1 MTWYA
6 QRLRRMSAAE
16 VTSRVGDRAQQL
28 TWTSRRVRPGEPF
41 PPPARVLAL
50 RPFTTTLA
58 AGARTAV
65 PPEAALRLVTAADR
79 VLEGNWR
86 VLGTYRRDSAAPDW
100 FLDPV
105 TGRRAPHDALAFG
118 VDHRNEQVTGN
129 VKSVW
134 ELSRHHHL
142 TVLAGAWW
150 VSGEDAYAE
159 AAAAQLR
166 SWWATN
172 PFLSGV
178 HWTSGIELGVRLM
191 SWVWVRRLLDDW
203 PGVAALF
210 EDDPVALNQLRWHQ
224 EYLAAFRSHGSSANN
239 HLVAEAAG
247 RLAAACAFPWFAE
260 SEGWRRTATQQL
272 EHALASNTFPSGV
285 NREMAT
291 DYQRFTTE
299 LGLVALVEADAAG
312 HPLSSST
319 RELLERSL
327 DAGAALLDAAGNP
340 PRQGDGDEG
349 RALVLDDPD
358 DEPWTVLLASGAATL
373 GPASWWPPV
382 SSGVTSTLLH
392 ALSQAAGS
400 SAATTEAMTEA
411 TTEPTTAAT
420 TITVRG
426 GTRPQHFA
434 DAGVTVLRSAG
445 EHGAELWCRCD
456 GGPHGFLSI
465 AAHGHADA
473 LSVEVRHDG
482 VELLVDP
489 GTYCYHGEPEWRD
502 YFRSTRAHNTV
513 EVGGADQC
521 VQSGPFMWA
530 THADAV
536 TGRTELRIS
545 GTSVW
550 EAHHTAYAR
559 LDPALRHDRRVEL
572 DGPRKALT
580 VTDTVTGS
588 RSHSLKL
595 SWHLGPHVHAEL
607 GPDGADLWWTGRDG
621 HDRQGRLLLPGVLAW
636 TAHRGENDPVVGWTS
651 PRFGVRVPAT
661 SLVGVGTWTGTL
673 ELRTE
678 LVVHDEPAVQSRTAR
693 ERTGRLW

>member
-1 MTWYA
+1 
-6 QRLRRMSAAE
+6 MSATE
-16 VTSRVGDRAQQL
+16 VTARVGDRAQQL
-28 TWTSRRVRPGEPF
+28 TWTSRRVRPGEAF
-41 PPPARVLAL
+41 PPPARVLEA
-50 RPFTTTLA
+50 RRFVSTLPSS
-58 AGARTAV
+58 ARAEV
-65 PPEAALRLVTAADR
+65 PPEAARRLVTAADR
-79 VLEGNWR
+79 VLEGDWR
-86 VLGTYRRDSAAPDW
+86 VLGVDRRDSADPDW

-105 TGRRAPHDALAFG
+105 TGRRAPDDALAFA

-142 TVLAGAWW
+142 TVLAGAYW
-150 VSGEDAYAE
+150 VSQESAYAE

-166 SWWATN
+166 SWWAGN

-178 HWTSGIELGVRLM
+178 HWTSGIELGVRLT
-191 SWVWVRRLLDDW
+191 SWVWVRRLLADW
-203 PGVAALF
+203 PGVAELF
-210 EDDPVALNQLRWHQ
+210 EENPVALSQLRWHQ

-239 HLVAEAAG
+239 HLVGEAAG

-260 SEGWRRTATQQL
+260 SEGWRRTATRQL

-291 DYQRFTTE
+291 DYHRFTTE
-299 LGLVALVEADAAG
+299 LGLAALVEADAAG
-312 HPLSSST
+312 HPLSSWT
-319 RELLERSL
+319 RTLLETSL

-358 DEPWTVLLASGAATL
+358 DDPWAVLLAVGAATL
-373 GPASWWPPV
+373 GPAAWWPPV
-382 SSGVTSTLLH
+382 THGVTSTLLR
-392 ALSQAAGS
+392 ALS
-400 SAATTEAMTEA
+400 SAAPAASLSGSERT
-411 TTEPTTAAT
+411 PTAAA
-420 TITVRG
+420 TVPGVRRG
-426 GTRPQHFA
+426 SRPQHFT
-434 DAGVTVLRSAG
+434 DAGVTLLRSAR
-445 EHGAELWCRCD
+445 EHGSELWCRCD

-489 GTYCYHGEPEWRD
+489 GTYCYHGEPQWRA

-513 EVGGADQC
+513 EVDGVDQA

-536 TGRTELRIS
+536 TDRVELHPS

-572 DGPRKALT
+572 DGPRKAVT
-580 VTDTVTGS
+580 VIDTLTGS
-588 RSHSLKL
+588 RPHAVRL
-595 SWHLGPHVHAEL
+595 SWHLGPHVHVEL
-607 GPDGADLWWTGRDG
+607 ADGGADLWWSGRDG
-621 HDRQGRLLLPGVLAW
+621 HDRQGRLQLPQALAW
-636 TAHRGENDPVVGWTS
+636 SCHEGATSPVLGWTS
-651 PRFGVRVPAT
+651 PRFGVRVPT
-661 SLVGVGTWTGTL
+661 RTLVGLGTWTGRL
-673 ELRTE
+673 ALRTAL
-678 LVVHDEPAVQSRTAR
+678 LVLEEPAVSSSTAR
-693 ERTGRLW
+693 PRTRRFW

>member
-1 MTWYA
+1 MTRSLTWYA
-6 QRLRRMSAAE
+6 HRLRRMSAAE

-28 TWTSRRVRPGEPF
+28 TWTSRRVRQGEPF
-41 PPPARVLAL
+41 PPPARVLEPRIFATSL
-50 RPFTTTLA
+50 PP
-58 AGARTAV
+58 GARAEV

-86 VLGTYRRDSAAPDW
+86 VLGTYRRDSADPDW

-105 TGRRAPHDALAFG
+105 TGRRAPDDALAFG

-150 VSGEDAYAE
+150 VSGESAYAE

-166 SWWATN
+166 SWWTTN
-172 PFLSGV
+172 PFLSGI

-191 SWVWVRRLLDDW
+191 SWVWVRRLLDEW
-203 PGVAALF
+203 PGVAELF
-210 EDDPVALNQLRWHQ
+210 EENPVALSQLRWHQ

-260 SEGWRRTATQQL
+260 TEGWRRTATQQL

-299 LGLVALVEADAAG
+299 LGLAALVEADAAG

-319 RELLERSL
+319 RALLERSL

-349 RALVLDDPD
+349 RALVLDDPED
-358 DEPWTVLLASGAATL
+358 DPWAVLLATGAATL
-373 GPASWWPPV
+373 GRASWWPPLDA
-382 SSGVTSTLLH
+382 GVTSTLLD
-392 ALSQAAGS
+392 ALSATS
-400 SAATTEAMTEA
+400 ATT
-411 TTEPTTAAT
+411 PH
-420 TITVRG
+420 VSRG
-426 GTRPQHFA
+426 SRPQHFA
-434 DAGVTVLRSAG
+434 DAGVTLLRTAP
-445 EHGAELWCRCD
+445 EHGSELWCRCD

-465 AAHGHADA
+465 AAHAHADA

-482 VELLVDP
+482 VQLLVDP

-513 EVGGADQC
+513 EVDGQDQA

-536 TGRTELRIS
+536 IDRAEVRPS

-550 EAHHTAYAR
+550 EGHHTAYAR

-572 DGPRKALT
+572 DAPRKALT

-588 RSHSLKL
+588 RSHAVRL
-595 SWHLGPHVHAEL
+595 SWHLGPHIHVEL
-607 GPDGADLWWTGRDG
+607 GPGVAELWWTGRDG
-621 HDRQGRLLLPGVLAW
+621 RERQGRLVLPDALAW
-636 TAHRGENDPVVGWTS
+636 TCHEGESDPVLGWTS
-651 PRFGVRVPAT
+651 PRFGVRVPT
-661 SLVGVGTWTGTL
+661 RTLVGLGTWTGTL

-678 LVVHDEPAVQSRTAR
+678 LVVLEEPAVSSTVDRS
-693 ERTGRLW
+693 RTGRFE

>member
-1 MTWYA
+1 MTRSLTWYA
-6 QRLRRMSAAE
+6 HRLRRMSATE
-16 VTSRVGDRAQQL
+16 VTSRLGDRAQQL

-41 PPPARVLAL
+41 PPPARILEPRVFA
-50 RPFTTTLA
+50 TTLPP
-58 AGARTAV
+58 GARSDV

-86 VLGTYRRDSAAPDW
+86 VLGAFRRDSADPDW

-105 TGRRAPHDALAFG
+105 TGRRAPDDALAFG

-150 VSGEDAYAE
+150 VSRENAYAE

-178 HWTSGIELGVRLM
+178 HWTSGIELGVRLT

-203 PGVAALF
+203 PGVAELF
-210 EDDPVALNQLRWHQ
+210 EENPVALNQLRWHQ

-239 HLVAEAAG
+239 HLVGEAAG

-272 EHALASNTFPSGV
+272 EHALASNTFPDGV
-285 NREMAT
+285 NREMAS
-291 DYQRFTTE
+291 DYHRFTTE
-299 LGLVALVEADAAG
+299 LGLAALVEADAAG
-312 HPLSSST
+312 HPLSSWT
-319 RELLERSL
+319 RTLLEHSL
-327 DAGAALLDAAGNP
+327 DVGAALLDAAGNP

-358 DEPWTVLLASGAATL
+358 DDPWAVLLASGAATL
-373 GPASWWPPV
+373 GRATWWPAV
-382 SSGVTSTLLH
+382 TDGVTSTLLH
-392 ALSQAAGS
+392 ALSS
-400 SAATTEAMTEA
+400 TSASTSTSATQSG
-411 TTEPTTAAT
+411 PR
-420 TITVRG
+420 VRR
-426 GTRPQHFA
+426 GTRPQHF
-434 DAGVTVLRSAG
+434 DEAGVTVLRSAP

-513 EVGGADQC
+513 EVDGQDQA

-536 TGRTELRIS
+536 TDRAEVRPS

-559 LDPALRHDRRVEL
+559 LDPGLRHDRRVEL
-572 DGPRKALT
+572 DAPRKALT

-588 RSHSLKL
+588 RSHTVRL
-595 SWHLGPHVHAEL
+595 SWHLGPHVHVEL
-607 GPDGADLWWTGRDG
+607 GAGGADLWWTGRDG
-621 HDRQGRLLLPGVLAW
+621 HERQGRLALPGALAW
-636 TAHRGENDPVVGWTS
+636 TCHEGETDPVLGWTS
-651 PRFGVRVPAT
+651 PRFGVRVPT
-661 SLVGVGTWTGTL
+661 RTLVGLGTWTGTL

-678 LVVHDEPAVQSRTAR
+678 LLVLEEPAVTSRTSR
-693 ERTGRLW
+693 PRTRRFW